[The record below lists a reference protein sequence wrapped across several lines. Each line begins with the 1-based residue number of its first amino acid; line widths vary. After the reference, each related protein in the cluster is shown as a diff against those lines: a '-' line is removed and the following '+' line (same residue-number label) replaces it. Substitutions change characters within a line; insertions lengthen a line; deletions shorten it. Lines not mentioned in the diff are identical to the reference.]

1 VIAFIGTSPPTNR
14 FTGAT
19 VGVTTTPA
27 TATVNPSTEYDR
39 TTVIGTM
46 LKIQGSSQT
55 AGKVPSSKM
64 VWSLEENEQQ
74 HTGLPREFTFVFLIE
89 QPVAKAPFT
98 LQLGIKPIF
107 SMNALERA
115 FAHLTGDRHIIQ
127 QSGVLDQE
135 VGQKLSDSQFNFATM
150 QGQFQ
155 DLVGL
160 PGIAQSIQ
168 VSVR

>member
-1 VIAFIGTSPPTNR
+1 
-14 FTGAT
+14 
-19 VGVTTTPA
+19 
-27 TATVNPSTEYDR
+27 
-39 TTVIGTM
+39 
-46 LKIQGSSQT
+46 
-55 AGKVPSSKM
+55 M

-98 LQLGIKPIF
+98 LQLGIKPVF
-107 SMNALERA
+107 SNDAPERA
-115 FAHLTGDRHIIQ
+115 FAHITGDGHIIQ

-135 VGQKLSDSQFNFATM
+135 VGQKLSESPFNFATM

-155 DLVGL
+155 DLVEL

-168 VSVR
+168 VSIH

>member
-1 VIAFIGTSPPTNR
+1 
-14 FTGAT
+14 
-19 VGVTTTPA
+19 
-27 TATVNPSTEYDR
+27 
-39 TTVIGTM
+39 M
-46 LKIQGSSQT
+46 LKIQGSSRT

-89 QPVAKAPFT
+89 QPIAKAPFT
-98 LQLGIKPIF
+98 LQLGIKPVF
-107 SMNALERA
+107 SNDAPERV
-115 FAHLTGDRHIIQ
+115 FANLTGDRHVIQ

-155 DLVGL
+155 DLVEL

-168 VSVR
+168 VSVL

>member
-98 LQLGIKPIF
+98 LQLGI
-107 SMNALERA
+107 
-115 FAHLTGDRHIIQ
+115 IQ

>member
-1 VIAFIGTSPPTNR
+1 
-14 FTGAT
+14 
-19 VGVTTTPA
+19 
-27 TATVNPSTEYDR
+27 
-39 TTVIGTM
+39 M
-46 LKIQGSSQT
+46 LKIQGSSRT

-89 QPVAKAPFT
+89 QPDAKAAFT

-107 SMNALERA
+107 SNNGLKRA
-115 FAHLTGDRHIIQ
+115 FAHLTSGCHTPQ

-135 VGQKLSDSQFNFATM
+135 VGQKLSDGPFNFATM

-155 DLVGL
+155 DLVEL

-168 VSVR
+168 VSVH

>member
-1 VIAFIGTSPPTNR
+1 
-14 FTGAT
+14 
-19 VGVTTTPA
+19 
-27 TATVNPSTEYDR
+27 
-39 TTVIGTM
+39 
-46 LKIQGSSQT
+46 
-55 AGKVPSSKM
+55 M

-74 HTGLPREFTFVFLIE
+74 RTGLPREFTFVFLIE

-107 SMNALERA
+107 SNDVPERV
-115 FAHLTGDRHIIQ
+115 FAKLTGDRHIIQ

-135 VGQKLSDSQFNFATM
+135 VGQKLSDCSFNFATM

-155 DLVGL
+155 DLVEL